1 MTLYRRWLL
10 LLLLQLPL
18 FRRLLL
24 LWWGW
29 LLLLFLFAAKIF
41 GEFGFRRSRVL
52 QSDERRV
59 LGRAGT
65 DGVFHPIGDVFGERI
80 LLAEN
85 RGRRGYIIDGVV
97 SAARIVIDGGSAG
110 VHVLIIAYRVGR

>member
-10 LLLLQLPL
+10 LLLLQQLPL

-24 LWWGW
+24 WWRW
-29 LLLLFLFAAKIF
+29 LLFLFAAKIF
-41 GEFGFRRSRVL
+41 GEFGFRRPRVL

-65 DGVFHPIGDVFGERI
+65 DGVFHPVGDVFGERV